1 MPRRLVS
8 AAALLWGLLL
18 LATLVV
24 ILNRFS
30 NDKVL
35 SEPNTLKSKS
45 DIVEESDDL
54 EKVTHQVFF
63 DIEIDGKP
71 IGRIVMGLF
80 GNTVPKTIE
89 NFQALCTDG
98 SYGFRAVVLS
108 LTSPWVAGEK
118 GIGKSMKPLHYKGS
132 IFHRI
137 IPGFMIQGGDFT
149 LGDGRGGESIYG
161 DKFAD
166 ENFKVKH
173 TGPGKLYPSLNPSCY
188 LSMANSGQDTNGS
201 QFFITT
207 VKTSWLDGH
216 HVVFG
221 KVLSGMDIVY
231 KVEQV
236 GGLNGVPKSK
246 VVIKDSGALPM

>member
-45 DIVEESDDL
+45 EIVEESDDL
-54 EKVTHQVFF
+54 EQVTHQVFF

-80 GNTVPKTIE
+80 GKTVPKTIE
-89 NFQALCTDG
+89 NFRALCT
-98 SYGFRAVVLS
+98 
-108 LTSPWVAGEK
+108 GEK

-137 IPGFMIQGGDFT
+137 IPNFMIQGGDFT

-161 DKFAD
+161 EKFAD
-166 ENFKVKH
+166 ENFKVIYQWQILAKTPMDH
-173 TGPGKLYPSLNPSCY
+173 SSSSRLSQLAGWMVTMLYLVRCFLEWTLCPRLN
-188 LSMANSGQDTNGS
+188 
-201 QFFITT
+201 
-207 VKTSWLDGH
+207 
-216 HVVFG
+216 
-221 KVLSGMDIVY
+221 
-231 KVEQV
+231 E
-236 GGLNGVPKSK
+236 
-246 VVIKDSGALPM
+246 